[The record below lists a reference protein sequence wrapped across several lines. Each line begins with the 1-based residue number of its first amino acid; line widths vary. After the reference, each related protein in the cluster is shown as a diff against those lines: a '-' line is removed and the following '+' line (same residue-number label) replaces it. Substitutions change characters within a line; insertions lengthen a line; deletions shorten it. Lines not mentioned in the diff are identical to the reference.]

1 MQWGS
6 WDSCSPNCGTNS
18 TQERKRNFFPGR
30 NLPESPA
37 SETLQSP
44 PGPSRETRNCTNLP
58 VCPRAAR
65 FGDWEEWSP
74 CTQSCYSESS
84 PPPERTRK
92 RRCIEGQGAGAVP
105 CKDLIP
111 MKESETCD
119 IQICEGK
126 GSCHLR
132 FSGFCPL
139 MGGVAPPCPLRKKS
153 FFFHTDFPLRG

>member
-1 MQWGS
+1 MPAKWMQWGS
-6 WDSCSPNCGTNS
+6 WDSCSPSCGTNS
-18 TQERKRNFFPGR
+18 TQERIRNYHPAR
-30 NLPESPA
+30 NLPESLK
-37 SETLQSP
+37 SETSQSPPP
-44 PGPSRETRNCTNLP
+44 PGPSRETRKCTNLP

-126 GSCHLR
+126 KQGVRIVLTFCL
-132 FSGFCPL
+132 FS
-139 MGGVAPPCPLRKKS
+139 PC
-153 FFFHTDFPLRG
+153 